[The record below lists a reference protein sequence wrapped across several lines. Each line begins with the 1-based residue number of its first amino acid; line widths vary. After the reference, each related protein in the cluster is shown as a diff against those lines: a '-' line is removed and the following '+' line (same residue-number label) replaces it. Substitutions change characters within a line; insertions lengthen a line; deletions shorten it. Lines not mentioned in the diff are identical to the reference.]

1 MIENRNVRIVLSVV
15 FTLIP
20 AALITM
26 LSAVMP
32 VMDAPRWL
40 LKDGSINMLY
50 AVLPSVVMAVLDVIV
65 LIVTERTNRDQNEK
79 VKDIVYLLMP
89 IISFA
94 SNFFYAAY
102 AFDFTDNHE
111 KLLVMLFAVM
121 FIVIGN
127 YLPKCK
133 KNTTVGIKTK
143 WALQNRRN
151 WEATHRFCGS
161 LWVIGGF
168 LMFIFAFMPGNIG
181 VYAFIT
187 ITLILSFIPILYS
200 YMFYRKQL
208 KDGSFS
214 KDRKTPKTS
223 RGMQIFS
230 AVIVAAVI
238 VGVCILMFAGN
249 IEYKFRNH
257 YLTVEASF
265 FADMELYYR
274 DIDEMHLVDERV
286 GGSRIMGLGTARLAC
301 GSFRNDELGNFTSYR
316 YVGCD
321 NAIVIRTTDGELIV
335 LSARNEEAT
344 EKLYNDLLARI

>member
-1 MIENRNVRIVLSVV
+1 MANNRNARIVLSVI

-20 AALITM
+20 AALVIM
-26 LSAVMP
+26 LSAFMP
-32 VMDAPRWL
+32 IQDAPKWMLRN
-40 LKDGSINMLY
+40 DSINLLI
-50 AVLPSVVMAVLDVIV
+50 AVVPSVLMAIANLIV
-65 LIVTERTNRDQNEK
+65 LIVTEKTNKDQNEK
-79 VKDIVYLLMP
+79 IKDIVYLILP

-94 SNFFYAAY
+94 VNFFYAAY
-102 AFDFTDNHE
+102 AFGFSDNHE
-111 KLLVMLFAVM
+111 KLMVILFAIM

-168 LMFIFAFMPGNIG
+168 LMFIFAFLPGNIG
-181 VYAFIT
+181 VYAFII
-187 ITLILSFIPILYS
+187 ITLILAFIPFLYS

-208 KDGSFS
+208 KDGSYS
-214 KDRKTPKTS
+214 KDKKSPKTS

-230 AVIVAAVI
+230 GCIVAAVI
-238 VGVCILMFAGN
+238 IGVSILMFAGS

-265 FADMELYYR
+265 FSDMDLYY
-274 DIDEMHLVDERV
+274 DEISEMRLVDEKV
-286 GGSRIMGLGTARLAC
+286 GGSRQFGLGTARLAC
-301 GSFRNDELGNFTSYR
+301 GSYRNEELGDFTSYR
-316 YVGCD
+316 YVGSN
-321 NAIVIRTTDGELIV
+321 NAIIIVTKDGETIV
-335 LSARNEEAT
+335 LSAKSENAT
-344 EKLYNDLLARI
+344 RKLYNDLLDRR